1 MACVVRPPFQ
11 PHAPAMYRGCN
22 HVEGV
27 QIMKNRL
34 AVFGSV
40 MCVMFF
46 IVFAQVSNAQTW
58 DKKTRN
64 TVLQP
69 GTYVMRLYDSPSNRQ
84 IVEVWNAEETKL
96 EARVIGLPAYRLAP
110 SNDTV
115 LNFYERKTEGPA
127 ALQLWFHP
135 GDLSGVEFPVPKSAV
150 QELAQIEVKAPE
162 PAPQAEQP
170 PAITESQ
177 PPAPPAVEPAPAPEP
192 EPAPEP
198 QPPQIVENHPP
209 PAPERE
215 LPRTAGDAPILALI
229 GLFSLGSGV
238 LLRSLNKC

>member
-1 MACVVRPPFQ
+1 
-11 PHAPAMYRGCN
+11 
-22 HVEGV
+22 
-27 QIMKNRL
+27 MKNRL

-58 DKKTRN
+58 DKKTRITVNKPWSLPGN

-170 PAITESQ
+170 PAVTEAQ

-198 QPPQIVENHPP
+198 QPPQIVENNPP